1 MIGRHGPTGSN
12 ELKDDIVHQFAV
24 AVGLHTQFDSSESE
38 LLQIEIKMKQYE
50 TMATMGTLK
59 HLHII
64 AHALEKDA
72 KTSWNFQDAEMAE
85 LFGEDSESKEPRSAP
100 SAKAPKSR
108 ATAPA
113 AKTKAGWWA
122 LPDVPEEPI
131 ETPVEER
138 PEGGK
143 NS

>member
-1 MIGRHGPTGSN
+1 MKRINTTTIYYN
-12 ELKDDIVHQFAV
+12 ETFA
-24 AVGLHTQFDSSESE
+24 HHYTP
-38 LLQIEIKMKQYE
+38 
-50 TMATMGTLK
+50 
-59 HLHII
+59 
-64 AHALEKDA
+64 LEKDV
-72 KTSWNFQDAEMAE
+72 KTLLNFQDAEMAE
-85 LFGEDSESKEPRSAP
+85 LFGEDGDAESKEPRSARSAP

-122 LPDVPEEPI
+122 LPDVPEEPV

-143 NS
+143 KS